1 MSKSTVFSATSQSQL
16 SGQALTVFYKESYD
30 GDGDDDDDDDDGDV
44 GDDDDDGKTDCT
56 WVNFKKEYKVAGD
69 GDGDTELSI

>member
-30 GDGDDDDDDDDGDV
+30 GDGDDDDGE
-44 GDDDDDGKTDCT
+44 TDST
-56 WVNFKKEYKVAGD
+56 WVNFKKESKVAGD
-69 GDGDTELSI
+69 GDGDTELSIWASKLGRKLQ